1 MPVSLSIPI
10 ARARRGAVG
19 AAVRLGQPLTK
30 TSNLRGLAS
39 YPVRNG
45 GASHLAQQKLL
56 PRASCRHATSASQ
69 QGQVAGAE
77 ASEVSDERSTKEG
90 ENSNYRGNSN
100 LSPSASNPFLDA
112 DSVGNRFDASDPRT
126 VSEKPATP
134 ICTFG
139 PIVPLLRFFWRFSAF
154 SQLAPSSNSRKA
166 SSPML

>member
-1 MPVSLSIPI
+1 MPVTLSIPI

-30 TSNLRGLAS
+30 TSNPRGLAS
-39 YPVRNG
+39 YPLRNG

-90 ENSNYRGNSN
+90 ENDNYRGTVTSVRRQVTHC
-100 LSPSASNPFLDA
+100 STQTASGTALMRQTH
-112 DSVGNRFDASDPRT
+112 GR
-126 VSEKPATP
+126 
-134 ICTFG
+134 C
-139 PIVPLLRFFWRFSAF
+139 
-154 SQLAPSSNSRKA
+154 PSSRTGNTDLYFWTDCAIA
-166 SSPML
+166 SLFSGGFQPLVN

>member
-90 ENSNYRGNSN
+90 ENNNYRGNSN

-126 VSEKPATP
+126 VSENRQHRS
-134 ICTFG
+134 
-139 PIVPLLRFFWRFSAF
+139 VLLDRLCHCFAF
-154 SQLAPSSNSRKA
+154 SGGFQPLVN
-166 SSPML
+166 